1 VAKQSLEVQDRTVET
16 GMIPTQHPTLNVENS
31 EQTSTS
37 ELDSNVIARQYYT
50 PFASS
55 NSQHPV
61 ELDDVAQVMEM
72 DSEQP
77 VAELPPGQRVRVYE
91 KA

>member
-1 VAKQSLEVQDRTVET
+1 
-16 GMIPTQHPTLNVENS
+16 MIPTQHPTLNVETS

-50 PFASS
+50 LFASS
-55 NSQHPV
+55 SPQHPV

-77 VAELPPGQRVRVYE
+77 VAELPPGQTVRVYE